1 MNEKE
6 IAEIRRH
13 YRYDR
18 SNITRI
24 CGCQVNKEKEII
36 SEFDQSIGLMSED
49 DANGMLGLLKKTLSG
64 HLGRNLLEIEFTT
77 DQVNNSER
85 YAFISSVKAS
95 RLQDLTLRNELYNK
109 IIESFEF
116 SESYLI
122 ILGYDEFDVF
132 DAGSEEMA
140 ERESSSVFSY
150 VICAICPLKEG
161 KTQMSYYSPEKRFRS
176 VTSDSVL
183 SRPEVGF
190 VFPVIEDKQTNIY
203 KALYY
208 TKNLENN
215 YSELVEAL
223 FENEAPMPAKIQ
235 KETFGEILEESMG
248 EDCSLRLVASIHAQL
263 NQIIDEAKNDGEDD
277 EPPLVNKSNAGDMLR
292 YCGIPEEKVE
302 AFEESFDNNFGASAE
317 IAPTNLS
324 STKQLQIETPE
335 VSVKVNAGAALAVE
349 SRIIDGIKYILIR
362 ADGDVTVNG
371 VNVKI

>member
-24 CGCQVNKEKEII
+24 CGCQVNKNKEII
-36 SEFDQSIGLMSED
+36 SEFDQSMGMMSEE

-64 HLGRNLLEIEFTT
+64 HLGRNLLEINFTT
-77 DQVNNSER
+77 DQVNNSEK
-85 YAFISSVKAS
+85 YAFISSLKAS
-95 RLQDLTLRNELYNK
+95 KLQDLTLRNDLYKK
-109 IIESFEF
+109 IIENFET

-132 DAGSEEMA
+132 DTGSDAMEA
-140 ERESSSVFSY
+140 RESTSVFSY
-150 VICAICPLKEG
+150 VICSICPLKEG
-161 KTQMSYYSPEKRFRS
+161 KVQMSYYSPEKCFRS

-215 YSELVEAL
+215 YSELVDAL
-223 FENEAPMPAKIQ
+223 FENEAPMPAKVQ
-235 KETFGEILEESMG
+235 KETFGEILEEAVG
-248 EDCSLRLVASIHAQL
+248 EECSLRLVSSIHAQL
-263 NQIIDEAKNDGEDD
+263 NEVIEESKGSDSDD
-277 EPPLVNKSNAGDMLR
+277 ELPLINKTDAGNMLR
-292 YCGIPEEKVE
+292 FCGISEEKIE
-302 AFEESFDNNFGASAE
+302 AFEESFDACFGESAE
-317 IAPTNLS
+317 VSPTNLS

-335 VSVKVNAGAALAVE
+335 VSVKVNAGCTENVQT
-349 SRIIDGIKYILIR
+349 RIIDGVKYILIR
-362 ADGDVTVNG
+362 ADSSVTVNG
-371 VNVKI
+371 VNVTI